1 MMFNRKIEDILNECV
16 DLLADGVSV
25 EECVGRFPE
34 HRAEIEPM
42 VQTAAV
48 AMRTA
53 IRDDFAPD
61 AKARALARLMEAVSR
76 SEPGRSRR
84 PGIFERVPLLKPLAI
99 GFAAFALMGAGAAG
113 TAMASS
119 DSIPGDT
126 LYWVKTTK
134 ERIALRLPKSE
145 MGRVRSHARLAGV
158 RSGEMQR
165 LVFLGRDSEA
175 EQMIGQ
181 IEYHLKESADLM
193 GLVVPANQ
201 IEVPL
206 ARVDGAGSDEMALLM
221 DRLERDAEILHVR
234 VREMMDGATAS
245 QRRLLEK
252 IRGRPELRYR
262 ALIAALEG
270 ESFPMWR
277 SHSLVVYTR
286 LQR

>member
-1 MMFNRKIEDILNECV
+1 MMLSRRLDDILNECI

-53 IRDDFAPD
+53 MRDDFAPE
-61 AKARALARLMEAVSR
+61 AKARSLARLMEAVSR
-76 SEPGRSRR
+76 SEPAGPRR

-113 TAMASS
+113 TTVASS
-119 DSIPGDT
+119 DSIPGDP

-134 ERIALRLPKSE
+134 ESIALRLPKSE
-145 MGRVRSHARLAGV
+145 MGRVRAHAQLAGV

-165 LVFLGRDSEA
+165 LVLLGRESEA

-201 IEVPL
+201 IEVPM
-206 ARVDGAGSDEMALLM
+206 ARADGAGSEEMALLM
-221 DRLERDAEILHVR
+221 DRLERDAKILHVR
-234 VREMMDGATAS
+234 VREMMDGATPS

-252 IRGRPELRYR
+252 IRRRPELRYR

-270 ESFPMWR
+270 ESFPMR
-277 SHSLVVYTR
+277 RNYSLVAYSG